1 MSNHVNTDLISIT
14 FYNKDTV
21 DVLLKDCEEEVRALL
36 KAIVENTEVRE
47 NTGFVDEDDYDCRVC
62 GRNDGASHHQ
72 MGRRVRRNQRQL
84 LRCHQR
90 KQDLARSETRC
101 VPRKWYGEKVRP

>member
-21 DVLLKDCEEEVRALL
+21 DVLLKDCEEEVRTLL

-47 NTGFVDEDDYDCRVC
+47 NTEMTEMTV
-62 GRNDGASHHQ
+62 HHTIQ
-72 MGRRVRRNQRQL
+72 
-84 LRCHQR
+84 
-90 KQDLARSETRC
+90 
-101 VPRKWYGEKVRP
+101 WGERLVGIKDNCSDAAKENGVS

>member
-21 DVLLKDCEEEVRALL
+21 DVLLKDCEEEVRTLL

-62 GRNDGASHHQ
+62 GRNDRNDRNDSASHHP
-72 MGRRVRRNQRQL
+72 MGGAVGGNQRQL
-84 LRCHQR
+84 LRCRQR
-90 KQDLARSETRC
+90 KRGLVRSETRC
-101 VPRKWYGEKVRP
+101 VLRKW

>member
-1 MSNHVNTDLISIT
+1 MSSHVNTDLISIT

-21 DVLLKDCEEEVRALL
+21 DVLLQDCEEEVRTLL

-62 GRNDGASHHQ
+62 DRNGSASHYP
-72 MGRRVRRNQRQL
+72 MGRRVRGNRRQL
-84 LRCHQR
+84 LRCLQR
-90 KQDLARSETRC
+90 KRGLVRSETRC
-101 VPRKWYGEKVRP
+101 VLRKW

>member
-21 DVLLKDCEEEVRALL
+21 DVLLKDYEEEVRTLL

-62 GRNDGASHHQ
+62 GRKDGTSHHP
-72 MGRRVRRNQRQL
+72 MGRRVRGNQRQS

-90 KQDLARSETRC
+90 KRGLVRSETRC
-101 VPRKWYGEKVRP
+101 VLRKW

>member
-21 DVLLKDCEEEVRALL
+21 DVLLKDCEEEVRTLL

-47 NTGFVDEDDYDCRVC
+47 NTGCVEEDDYDCRVC
-62 GRNDGASHHQ
+62 GRND
-72 MGRRVRRNQRQL
+72 RNQRQL
-84 LRCHQR
+84 LRCRQR
-90 KQDLARSETRC
+90 KRGLVRSETRC
-101 VPRKWYGEKVRP
+101 VLRKW